1 MRSRSAKMNHT
12 ESRINSRVYKGRAL
26 TNNFSH
32 GNSCLLRRHPYKL
45 LTDMTN
51 QPDEQ
56 SIPLRSDGRANNEL
70 RALSF
75 TPGIAPNADGSV
87 LIATGNTRVVC
98 AATIEPAVPRWMK
111 EQGVGGGWITAE
123 YSMLPYSTLT
133 RRPRD
138 VSRGKL
144 DGRSIEIQRLIGR
157 ALRAAVD
164 LDALGERTLWIDCD
178 VLQADGGTRTASIT
192 GASIAAALACAKL
205 RAQGAIAL
213 WPIRCLVGAVS
224 VGLVG
229 GQALLDLNYE
239 EDRDAAV
246 DMNLVM
252 TSAGVFVEVQGAGE
266 EATFST
272 EELNRM
278 IELGETGIRR
288 LIASQRE
295 LLLSAVADLPEF

>member
-1 MRSRSAKMNHT
+1 MANQSDSQ
-12 ESRINSRVYKGRAL
+12 
-26 TNNFSH
+26 
-32 GNSCLLRRHPYKL
+32 LLAVR
-45 LTDMTN
+45 T
-51 QPDEQ
+51 
-56 SIPLRSDGRANNEL
+56 DGRSSDQL
-70 RALSF
+70 RPVRF
-75 TPGIAPNADGSV
+75 TPGFAPNADGSV
-87 LIATGNTRVVC
+87 LIATGNTQVIC
-98 AATIEPAVPRWMK
+98 AATVEAGVPRWMK
-111 EQGVGGGWITAE
+111 DQGVSGGWITAE

-138 VSRGKL
+138 ISKGKL
-144 DGRSIEIQRLIGR
+144 DGRSVEIQRLIGR

-192 GASIAAALACAKL
+192 GASIAAALACTKL

-224 VGLVG
+224 VGLVS
-229 GQALLDLNYE
+229 GQVLLDLNYE

-252 TSAGVFVEVQGAGE
+252 TSTGVFVEVQGAGE
-266 EATFST
+266 EATFSA

-288 LIASQRE
+288 LIANQRE
-295 LLLSAVADLPEF
+295 LLHSAVADLPEF

>member
-1 MRSRSAKMNHT
+1 MNHT
-12 ESRINSRVYKGRAL
+12 ESRINSRVCKGRAL

-192 GASIAAALACAKL
+192 GACVATALAC
-205 RAQGAIAL
+205 GALLDRGEIAR
-213 WPIRCLVGAVS
+213 WPLTCLVAAVS
-224 VGLVG
+224 VGAVG
-229 GQALLDLNYE
+229 GHSLLDLNYE
-239 EDRDAAV
+239 EDKKTTV
-246 DMNLVM
+246 DLNLVM
-252 TSAGVFVEVQGAGE
+252 TSKGAFVELQGAGE
-266 EATFST
+266 EATFSRS
-272 EELNRM
+272 ELDQM
-278 IELGETGIRR
+278 LSLGEGGIEQ
-288 LIASQRE
+288 LIVRQRE
-295 LLLSAVADLPEF
+295 LLKSTVSNLPDF

>member
-1 MRSRSAKMNHT
+1 M
-12 ESRINSRVYKGRAL
+12 
-26 TNNFSH
+26 
-32 GNSCLLRRHPYKL
+32 
-45 LTDMTN
+45 
-51 QPDEQ
+51 
-56 SIPLRSDGRANNEL
+56 
-70 RALSF
+70 
-75 TPGIAPNADGSV
+75 
-87 LIATGNTRVVC
+87 
-98 AATIEPAVPRWMK
+98 
-111 EQGVGGGWITAE
+111 
-123 YSMLPYSTLT
+123 
-133 RRPRD
+133 
-138 VSRGKL
+138 
-144 DGRSIEIQRLIGR
+144 IGR

-192 GASIAAALACAKL
+192 GASIAAALACTKL

-224 VGLVG
+224 VGLVS
-229 GQALLDLNYE
+229 GQVLLDLNYE

-252 TSAGVFVEVQGAGE
+252 TSTGVFVEVQGAGE
-266 EATFST
+266 EATFSA

-295 LLLSAVADLPEF
+295 LLHSAVADLPEF